1 MPPGYRHNV
10 VPAVRFPSSS
20 GGAGVRDQR
29 SSGASDAGPGR
40 ASAVTALQLDSGEF
54 WRSIGASAPL
64 PTRADCMARS
74 DSPSEWVQSF
84 WPLFFFEEDALLSGR
99 RPFHADL
106 STVLSARYRE
116 CAAEDRYRF
125 LARGAAAIGHAIAL
139 RVIEK
144 PAPARMFFAG
154 IWFVIVADATDL
166 RAAPND
172 AVVALGLQCWLR
184 RANVHSAS
192 SRNLEED

>member
-1 MPPGYRHNV
+1 MRCLADEGPFTRTCRPCCRHGIEN
-10 VPAVRFPSSS
+10 
-20 GGAGVRDQR
+20 
-29 SSGASDAGPGR
+29 
-40 ASAVTALQLDSGEF
+40 ALRKTD
-54 WRSIGASAPL
+54 
-64 PTRADCMARS
+64 
-74 DSPSEWVQSF
+74 
-84 WPLFFFEEDALLSGR
+84 
-99 RPFHADL
+99 
-106 STVLSARYRE
+106 
-116 CAAEDRYRF
+116 RF

-172 AVVALGLQCWLR
+172 AVVALGLQRWLR